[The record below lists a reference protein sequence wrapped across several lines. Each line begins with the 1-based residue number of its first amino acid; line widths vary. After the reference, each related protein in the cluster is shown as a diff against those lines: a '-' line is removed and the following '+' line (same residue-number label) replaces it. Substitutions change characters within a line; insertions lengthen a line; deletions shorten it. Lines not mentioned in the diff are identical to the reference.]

1 MESIAITAKSRSEFG
16 KKANKALRKEGLV
29 PCVMYGGSVVKH
41 FSVTPKSVKNAI
53 YTAEFKISK
62 VDVDGTSHDCI
73 IKDIQFHPVTD
84 EILHIDFIEL
94 IDGKSVNAE
103 IPLHPVGIAA
113 GVIVGGKLMQL
124 MRRVKVKS
132 TPNSLVDALE
142 VDVTSLE
149 LGQSVRVKDIT
160 VPEGVTVMNDG
171 SIPVMMVE
179 IPRALRSADAEDAE
193 NAEDVAVDAPAE

>member
-29 PCVMYGGSVVKH
+29 PCVMYGGSTVKH
-41 FSVTPKSVKNAI
+41 FSVTPKSVKAAI

-62 VDVDGTSHDCI
+62 IDIDGASHNCI
-73 IKDIQFHPVTD
+73 IKDIQFHPVSD

-94 IDGKSVNAE
+94 IDGKSVKAE
-103 IPLHPVGIAA
+103 IPLRSTGIAK
-113 GVIVGGKLMQL
+113 GVILGGKLMQL
-124 MRRVKVKS
+124 MRRVKVKT

-142 VDVTSLE
+142 VDVTELE

-179 IPRALRSADAEDAE
+179 IPRALRSADAEDE
-193 NAEDVAVDAPAE
+193 EVAGDAVAPAE